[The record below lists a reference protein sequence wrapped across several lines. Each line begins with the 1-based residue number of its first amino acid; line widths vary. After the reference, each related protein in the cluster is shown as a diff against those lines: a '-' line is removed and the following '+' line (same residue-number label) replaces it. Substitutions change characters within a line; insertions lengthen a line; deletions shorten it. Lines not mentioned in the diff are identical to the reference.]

1 MKDRPGRQDKAH
13 VIMVTHGDRLH
24 LLKRTLPAILST
36 ADPFTLTIVANAP
49 GERVLEYFERYE
61 WFAFNL
67 MVNKEN
73 LGFPKACNMAWRLFP
88 EVRYTVHLGDDC
100 RALDSDWLRK
110 LVDIAD
116 CCPEVGI
123 VGHSVEPVDHR
134 PRLIG
139 RGDCKRVVQVQPS
152 GLGGIILV
160 PERTRALCG
169 YYNEELP
176 LYGEE
181 DALYGW
187 KVRKA
192 GLLCAYFDH
201 SSLGRS
207 FEHLAGGDDDPAYRA
222 WKDAQRLEAIPIR
235 DELIRQYEAGR
246 PLNS

>member
-1 MKDRPGRQDKAH
+1 MREKVKVEAH
-13 VIMVTHGDRLH
+13 VIMVTHGDRLP
-24 LLKRTLPAILST
+24 LLKRTVPALLET
-36 ADPFTLTIVANAP
+36 LRPFLLTIVANAP
-49 GERVLEYFERYE
+49 SEAAFEWLHKTTRPLSHVLM
-61 WFAFNL
+61 L
-67 MVNKEN
+67 VNEEN
-73 LGFPKACNMAWRLFP
+73 LGFPKACNRAWELLDANY
-88 EVRYTVHLGDDC
+88 VVHLGDDC
-100 RALDSDWLRK
+100 LALDPDWLRK
-110 LVDIAD
+110 LIDIAE

-123 VGHSVEPVDHR
+123 VGHSVEPVLHL
-134 PRLIG
+134 PRIVG
-139 RGDCKRVVQVQPS
+139 RGDCRRLVQVQPS

-187 KVRKA
+187 KVRRA

-201 SSLGRS
+201 SQLGRS
-207 FEHLAGGDDDPAYRA
+207 FEHLAGGDDDPVYRA

-235 DELIRQYEAGR
+235 DTLIREYKAGR